1 MENPSASDDSF
12 KAFLE
17 KIQTQNQRGF
27 LNQQEIAGEDND
39 KREKQ
44 LNLSNKLLGEISRN
58 QIDAGDDTTHTQSQ
72 LNTLNETLLDIKN
85 SITGIESVAAP
96 VAQDLEPVAP
106 VAAPAIEPV
115 AAPAKISK
123 LRPKRKQ
130 KSAEEE
136 KDTRG
141 FFEIIKEEVKAAPGR
156 IRDNLI
162 GYNPKKHDTAKP
174 QITGINPESDN
185 IRDSAE
191 IAADYEKED
200 LEISKQMLGVMRE
213 QLTSLKIIQEALA
226 PNVPGPNK
234 SSGAKSPG
242 SKESA
247 EVSGG
252 GGSGI
257 GPLDLLD
264 ALPSKKTTD
273 PGKPTTKT
281 TDPGKP
287 TTKTTDPGKP
297 PAGKIPKLLKF
308 GGRVLAGAGLA
319 LGAYEASEFLDE
331 TGYGD
336 KMKDGAGQSAEK
348 AFRSMVVPTID
359 PVKAGITKDQAI
371 AALENGSPRD
381 IEKLGG
387 KDALMKIAA
396 AKAAPVAPVRP
407 PAAQSKETVTGA
419 PGSKAVIA
427 KAALPSDVEKI
438 TNTST
443 DPKEIEKALLSTYPA
458 NMQKDISVMNNVRE
472 EASIQAKVNSAKT
485 VVGGTG
491 SKAKAAPT
499 KTPAVQSKETVSGDL
514 VAKNPA
520 AITPKAA
527 VTPPTPVINLTDGNN
542 GTMSLPD
549 GSSIPVTAYPEG
561 DMQPR
566 MPYGSQKLDADLNGQ
581 QVTAWVYGG
590 KAYVK
595 NYKAPGATVDP
606 IPEPVGVQPAETVS
620 GALDDQGTGYKPKYD
635 WKVGHS
641 GNSNP
646 VAPERPPSVPVA
658 PVAAS
663 APVRAGQEVTKT
675 TTENTDMDREASRG
689 SGNSNTIVSNNVNNN
704 NTTKF
709 VPMRPT
715 ARPEFTGSALDR
727 YTNKVSVFY

>member
-1 MENPSASDDSF
+1 MEKPSASDDGF

-27 LNQQEIAGEDND
+27 LNQQEIAGEGND
-39 KREKQ
+39 KRVKQ
-44 LNLSNKLLGEISRN
+44 LNLSKKLLGEITRN
-58 QIDAGDDTTHTQSQ
+58 QIDASDDTTHTQGQ
-72 LNTLNETLLDIKN
+72 INTLNDTLLDIKN

-96 VAQDLEPVAP
+96 VAQDLEPVTP
-106 VAAPAIEPV
+106 VTAPAIEPV
-115 AAPAKISK
+115 AAPAKIPK

-162 GYNPKKHDTAKP
+162 GYNPKKLDTAKP

-200 LEISKQMLGVMRE
+200 LELSKQMLGVMRE

-226 PNVPGPNK
+226 PNLPGPSK

-242 SKESA
+242 SKEAASA
-247 EVSGG
+247 GNG
-252 GGSGI
+252 GI
-257 GPLDLLD
+257 GLLDLLD
-264 ALPSKKTTD
+264 ALPSKKTID
-273 PGKPTTKT
+273 PGKPTTKPPAGNPS
-281 TDPGKP
+281 PGNP
-287 TTKTTDPGKP
+287 PPGKP
-297 PAGKIPKLLKF
+297 PAGTPPAAKIPGLLKL
-308 GGRVLAGAGLA
+308 GGRLLAGAGLA

-336 KMKDGAGQSAEK
+336 KMKTGAGQSAEK
-348 AFRSMVVPTID
+348 AFRSFVAPTID
-359 PVKAGITKDQAI
+359 PVKAGVTRDQAI

-396 AKAAPVAPVRP
+396 APRVPAI
-407 PAAQSKETVTGA
+407 PAAIQSKETVTGG
-419 PGSKAVIA
+419 PGSKA
-427 KAALPSDVEKI
+427 KAAPAVLLSDVEKI
-438 TNTST
+438 TSTST

-458 NMQKDISVMNNVRE
+458 NMQKNISVMNDVRE
-472 EASIQAKVNSAKT
+472 EALIQAKVNSAKT
-485 VVGGTG
+485 VSKSSD
-491 SKAKAAPT
+491 SKAKPAPAEI
-499 KTPAVQSKETVSGDL
+499 PVVQSKETVSGDII
-514 VAKNPA
+514 AKNPA
-520 AITPKAA
+520 VLTPKAA
-527 VTPPTPVINLTDGNN
+527 VTPITSVINLTDGNN

-595 NYKAPGATVDP
+595 NYKAPGATVEP
-606 IPEPVGVQPAETVS
+606 SPEPAGVQPAETVS

-641 GNSNP
+641 SSGNP
-646 VAPERPPSVPVA
+646 VSPGVPPSQPVA
-658 PVAAS
+658 PVAPT
-663 APVRAGQEVTKT
+663 APVKAGQEVTKT
-675 TTENTDMDREASRG
+675 TTENTDMTREASRSG
-689 SGNSNTIVSNNVNNN
+689 GNSNTIVSNNVNNN

-727 YTNKVSVFY
+727 YTNKVSVYY